1 MSQSFRHSEHDS
13 PQAGLPCAGEEPL
26 YCQGELERAGPPHP
40 PVPCTRRRE
49 RGGRAGGREEGER
62 EGGRRESGREGG
74 GREEGEREGG
84 RRERRRESGRRER
97 EERMITCL
105 KL

>member
-1 MSQSFRHSEHDS
+1 MSQSFPHSEHDS

-49 RGGRAGGREEGER
+49 RGGK
-62 EGGRRESGREGG
+62 
-74 GREEGEREGG
+74 EEGEREGG
-84 RRERRRESGRRER
+84 RRERRREGGRRER
-97 EERMITCL
+97 RREVGRRESGREGGGREGGR
-105 KL
+105 

>member
-1 MSQSFRHSEHDS
+1 MSQSFPHSEHDS
-13 PQAGLPCAGEEPL
+13 PRAGLPCAGEEPL

-49 RGGRAGGREEGER
+49 RGGRVGGREEGEKEGGREEGER
-62 EGGRRESGREGG
+62 
-74 GREEGEREGG
+74 
-84 RRERRRESGRRER
+84 RERRREVGRRER